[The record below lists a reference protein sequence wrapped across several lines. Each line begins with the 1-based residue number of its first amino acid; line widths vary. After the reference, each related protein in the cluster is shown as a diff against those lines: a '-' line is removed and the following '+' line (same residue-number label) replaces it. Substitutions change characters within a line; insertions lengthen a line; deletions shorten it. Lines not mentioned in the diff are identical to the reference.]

1 MFYER
6 KNKKKYQT
14 LSSEIVH
21 ANPFYKVK
29 KDEVVFPNG
38 ERGEYFI
45 VKTKSTAFVVPVNDH
60 KIIFIKQY
68 RYVFDDWF
76 LELPGG
82 GIKTD
87 ESGLETAIKEL
98 QEEAGYK
105 TNDIKEVGN
114 FVTVSGWLDEY
125 THVFVARDLE
135 FVGQELE
142 SSEDGMEVVEIEIS
156 KAYAM
161 AENGEIKDGQTLAAL
176 MLAKKYIYK
185 G

>member
-1 MFYER
+1 MSE

-45 VKTKSTAFVVPVNDH
+45 VKKGDAVCIIPIKNG
-60 KIIFIKQY
+60 KIIFVNQY
-68 RYVFDDWF
+68 RYVLDDWF
-76 LELPGG
+76 LELPMGG
-82 GIKTD
+82 AEKNK
-87 ESGLETAIKEL
+87 IKEEVL
-98 QEEAGYK
+98 EELHEEVGYK
-105 TNDIKEVGN
+105 TDNIKQVGQFSSIN
-114 FVTVSGWLDEY
+114 GLMDEY
-125 THVFVARDLE
+125 MYVFVARDLE
-135 FVGQELE
+135 FVGQKLE
-142 SSEDGMEVVEIEIS
+142 SSEDGMEVVEIEIN